1 MIDLKNIKQR
11 YTNVSKDLSDLY
23 ENTFGVAGKFNF
35 PAGFDVANT
44 TIERW
49 VSLISQKRSDKD
61 TFEQDN
67 GRVCDQKRSF
77 QRQKNPMKMINEREN
92 NLTSL
97 QRFIHG
103 FIDRSRHKI

>member
-61 TFEQDN
+61 VN
-67 GRVCDQKRSF
+67 K
-77 QRQKNPMKMINEREN
+77 REN